1 MYRAPA
7 VAACLVIALAAG
19 TASQQAAEPILYTEA
34 RTAPSTIRDRGL
46 SYAPTYLIYA
56 DKPRTADESR
66 QLVDALGMLP
76 HLDEYKA
83 RAFVVGPVDNSAYGP
98 GDLAA
103 FQNLL
108 RTHRSS
114 NLKIIGIGAG
124 ATFVNNIIATHA
136 LPSPAFSPTGGT
148 VDKGLTSSMPV
159 PAYVHAPDLSVNPLF
174 GLKLDGPGWAALAG
188 RRAMVGTL
196 SNRDGV
202 MMKLVALDPYGHWN
216 FKPAAEDMWAFL
228 SRFRRDPATGALIV
242 VRP

>member
-7 VAACLVIALAAG
+7 VAACLVIALAVG

-34 RTAPSTIRDRGL
+34 RTTPSTIRDRGP

-56 DKPRTADESR
+56 DKQRTADESR

-136 LPSPAFSPTGGT
+136 FAVAGILTYRGYGRQRSHLVDARASLRARAGSLRQST
-148 VDKGLTSSMPV
+148 VRPEAGWPR
-159 PAYVHAPDLSVNPLF
+159 
-174 GLKLDGPGWAALAG
+174 LDRAG
-188 RRAMVGTL
+188 RAPRNG
-196 SNRDGV
+196 RH
-202 MMKLVALDPYGHWN
+202 ALEP
-216 FKPAAEDMWAFL
+216 
-228 SRFRRDPATGALIV
+228 
-242 VRP
+242 